1 VAARGGPSQRPFS
14 ARAVVRESRPPS
26 PRQARPHS
34 AIAGTNRACRLREEA
49 RKAERG
55 TRWIEQ
61 SGPTN
66 SEANGGAN
74 AEPGLTL
81 EELDGEIVRSPR
93 DHSKLEQRARLHV
106 RQRSWSNAMRDFSA
120 AAFVMTAVAEEEE
133 RAAILAA
140 PPGHAVQM
148 WQDVLLHSR
157 NGRACPQQQKV
168 AATEAPTP
176 AAGASTAAV
185 APAAAAEAG
194 TGGVAAEL
202 AEACSP
208 RRQRLTPHAVRLH
221 LRVAQHEQPPPET
234 ESEPEPAE
242 LTHRPAPQVGL
253 ALRSA
258 ILSARFAGRLHAAS
272 KREQLR
278 ATRSLES
285 FKKTTIDMINLMR
298 AASAAPGERSA
309 KDVALLSEVLRESVG
324 PLKAFSKEGIAV
336 IVQAAVFTVADMDD
350 LLIREGERL
359 GSIWYVLQGMVA
371 RQQSRAEPAESSPSS
386 TGGDRTLE
394 TVRPGMVFG
403 SLPLMRPPDALPPSH
418 YAARALER
426 SLLLR
431 IDEADVL
438 RAMAAQERAQRSSGL
453 LLQPLSSLHARAHFL
468 ASLRLAH
475 SLSWEQCLTLAH
487 LLQPRTYARNQP
499 IVKQGDAQSGL
510 FIVHSGRCRSYRD
523 LDLSPRRG
531 AGADTRRSARVE
543 ADTLA
548 PRDMFGHVAVTPAS
562 LAPCACAWHSHL
574 APPRR
579 CSP

>member
-1 VAARGGPSQRPFS
+1 
-14 ARAVVRESRPPS
+14 
-26 PRQARPHS
+26 
-34 AIAGTNRACRLREEA
+34 
-49 RKAERG
+49 
-55 TRWIEQ
+55 
-61 SGPTN
+61 
-66 SEANGGAN
+66 
-74 AEPGLTL
+74 
-81 EELDGEIVRSPR
+81 
-93 DHSKLEQRARLHV
+93 
-106 RQRSWSNAMRDFSA
+106 MR
-120 AAFVMTAVAEEEE
+120 
-133 RAAILAA
+133 R
-140 PPGHAVQM
+140 H
-148 WQDVLLHSR
+148 
-157 NGRACPQQQKV
+157 
-168 AATEAPTP
+168 
-176 AAGASTAAV
+176 
-185 APAAAAEAG
+185 
-194 TGGVAAEL
+194 
-202 AEACSP
+202 
-208 RRQRLTPHAVRLH
+208 RR
-221 LRVAQHEQPPPET
+221 
-234 ESEPEPAE
+234 
-242 LTHRPAPQVGL
+242 
-253 ALRSA
+253 
-258 ILSARFAGRLHAAS
+258 
-272 KREQLR
+272 
-278 ATRSLES
+278 
-285 FKKTTIDMINLMR
+285 
-298 AASAAPGERSA
+298 

-431 IDEADVL
+431 IDEARTHVCGGSRARAARPPPRPCLAQAVVL